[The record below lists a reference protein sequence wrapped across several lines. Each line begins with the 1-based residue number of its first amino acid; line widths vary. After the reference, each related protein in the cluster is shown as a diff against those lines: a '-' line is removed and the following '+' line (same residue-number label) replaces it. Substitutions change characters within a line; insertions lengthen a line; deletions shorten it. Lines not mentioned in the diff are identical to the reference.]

1 MNIGILTHYDVNN
14 QGAQLQLYA
23 MYRLLQQ
30 MGHNPVVLTYR
41 KNYDFEP
48 EQLLRNQIGLRS
60 VPYILKNFL
69 FSRGV
74 GLTWHNVKKYRRNK
88 RFRLQTFEHSDYVH
102 APIDLAVVGAD
113 EVWSLESGCNMMMYG
128 HGVNTDR
135 VVAYAP
141 SFGQTGLERI
151 DRYHCRRL
159 IASGI
164 AAFSSLAVRDRH
176 TADTVRQLTGQ
187 EVPIVCDPAL
197 LYRFPLD
204 DYPLPH
210 GVPRKKY
217 LIVYAYD
224 RHMVDAGEIAAI
236 REFAGKRGL
245 VIVSA
250 GTYHG
255 WCDKNIACNA
265 VEWLQVIR
273 HAEMVV
279 TDTFH
284 GTIAAVVTGRPM
296 AVFVRSRINANKL
309 TDLIA
314 RLGLQSRRLPS
325 VSRGCLEEV
334 FSAPVDF
341 TAVSDGLE
349 RMRKESYAYLSAA
362 IESCR
367 L

>member
-1 MNIGILTHYDVNN
+1 MKIGILTHYDVNN

-23 MYRLLQQ
+23 MYRLLRQ
-30 MGHNPVVLTYR
+30 MGHDPIVLTYR

-48 EQLLRNQIGLRS
+48 EQQLRNQIGIRS
-60 VPYILKNFL
+60 IPYILKNFL

-74 GLTWHNVKKYRRNK
+74 GLTWHNVQKYLRNK
-88 RFRLQTFEHSDYVH
+88 RFRLRTFEHCDYAH

-141 SFGQTGLERI
+141 SFGQTDLARI
-151 DRYHCRRL
+151 DRYRCRRL

-164 AAFSSLAVRDRH
+164 AGFSSLAVRDRH

-187 EVPIVCDPAL
+187 EAPIVCDPAL
-197 LYRFPLD
+197 LYEFPLNS
-204 DYPLPH
+204 YPFPR

-217 LIVYAYD
+217 LVVYAYD
-224 RHMVDAGEIAAI
+224 RHMVDSGEIAAV
-236 REFAGKRGL
+236 REFAKKRGL
-245 VIVSA
+245 VTVSA

-265 VEWLQVIR
+265 VEWLQVVR
-273 HAEMVV
+273 NAEMVV

-296 AVFVRSRINANKL
+296 AVFVRGSINANKL

-314 RLGLQSRRLPS
+314 RLGLQSRQLPS
-325 VSRGCLEEV
+325 VSLECLENV
-334 FSAPVDF
+334 FSVPVDF
-341 TAVSDGLE
+341 AAVSDGLE
-349 RMRKESYAYLSAA
+349 RMRRESYAYLSEA
-362 IESCR
+362 IERCGS
-367 L
+367 